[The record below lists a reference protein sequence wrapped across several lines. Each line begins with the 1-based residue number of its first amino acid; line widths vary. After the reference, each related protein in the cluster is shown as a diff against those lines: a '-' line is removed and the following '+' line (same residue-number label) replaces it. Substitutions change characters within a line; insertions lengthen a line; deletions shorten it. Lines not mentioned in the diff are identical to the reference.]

1 MVPTPGAQRPVPV
14 AVLPCPF
21 PLSPLSPVFT
31 DQQGLTSKASMIDG
45 KEFDGAKAYKD
56 SKVCNMLTMRE
67 FNKRYNGQSR
77 VAFSSLYPVRIDHRG
92 GERTN
97 ARTHERSLPDRSLA
111 AGWGHFRRSLA
122 RLNA

>member
-1 MVPTPGAQRPVPV
+1 
-14 AVLPCPF
+14 
-21 PLSPLSPVFT
+21 
-31 DQQGLTSKASMIDG
+31 MIDG

-97 ARTHERSLPDRSLA
+97 ARTNGHSPIARSPRAGVTSDARSPA
-111 AGWGHFRRSLA
+111 
-122 RLNA
+122 